1 MGKDSNAAVEA
12 ARKSLAMKAM
22 DFQLAFSTPEG
33 EKVLKILKAQFC
45 PAELFDP
52 NSDSKTFVNI
62 GERNVVTY
70 IEQMMRVNDN
80 DNQ

>member
-1 MGKDSNAAVEA
+1 MATNKTE
-12 ARKSLAMKAM
+12 AMKAAQAALEVRASK
-22 DFQLAFSTPEG
+22 FQRLFLSAEG
-33 EKVLKILKAQFC
+33 EEVLKILKAQFC

-70 IEQMMRVNDN
+70 IEQMMRYGNE
-80 DNQ
+80 